1 MSHNKSKLGL
11 FYFMKFSVLLS
22 VYHKESPEYLV
33 EAIKSIWDL
42 QTLKPDQIVLVED
55 GPLTESL
62 YTQIYKLKKEI
73 GETLTVIPLSKN
85 IGLSGALNEGL
96 KYCKHDLVA
105 RMDTDDVA
113 LPDRFEKQ
121 LKFMLDNPDVSVC
134 SGQIEE
140 WNQNLSQKISERSL
154 PLDHDSILKFAKTR
168 SPISHPAAM
177 FKKSCVLAVGGYPE
191 IYPEDYQLWGTM
203 LTKGY
208 RFANMP
214 DLLLRMRVGNALVER
229 RGAKFL
235 KGILRTYRNLYGAGF
250 LTRFEFLY
258 AVAFRALVLLSPVWL
273 KSFFYK
279 NLR

>member
-1 MSHNKSKLGL
+1 
-11 FYFMKFSVLLS
+11 MKFSVLMS
-22 VYHKESPEYLV
+22 VYCKESSEYLLRSMQ
-33 EAIKSIWDL
+33 SIWNFQSL
-42 QTLKPDQIVLVED
+42 RPDQIVLVED

-62 YTQIYKLKKEI
+62 YAAVLELKTEI
-73 GETLTVIPLSKN
+73 GSSLTIVPLDKN
-85 IGLSGALNEGL
+85 LGLAGALNEGL
-96 KYCKHDLVA
+96 RHCKHDLIA
-105 RMDTDDVA
+105 RMDTDDIA
-113 LPDRFEKQ
+113 LSDRFKKQ
-121 LKFMLDNPDVSVC
+121 IKFMLNHPDVSVC

-140 WNQNLSQKISERSL
+140 WNQDFSEKISERTL

-177 FKKSCVLAVGGYPE
+177 FKKSSVQAVGGYPE

-203 LTKGY
+203 LAKGY

-214 DLLLRMRVGNALVER
+214 DFLLRMRVGNALVER

-235 KGILRTYRNLYGAGF
+235 KGILRTYRNLYYAGF

-258 AVAFRALVLLSPVWL
+258 AVTFRTFVLLSPTWL

-279 NLR
+279 NIRQ